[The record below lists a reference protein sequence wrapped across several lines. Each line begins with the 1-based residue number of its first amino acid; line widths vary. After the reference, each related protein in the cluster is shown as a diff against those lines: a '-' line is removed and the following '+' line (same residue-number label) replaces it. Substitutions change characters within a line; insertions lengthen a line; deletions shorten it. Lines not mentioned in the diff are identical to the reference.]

1 MNDEAVF
8 KRSGFLI
15 LLLKYTK
22 LVITYVLYMFYK
34 ILNIYICKSDDQLYL
49 HVHEYMGVSEWSFE
63 IKISIIFTLESQY
76 AHVYVLINVE
86 RTPQCIV
93 HGCYIEPPRTINM
106 ICVHV
111 QYTCVKIRPF
121 GTNK

>member
-1 MNDEAVF
+1 
-8 KRSGFLI
+8 
-15 LLLKYTK
+15 
-22 LVITYVLYMFYK
+22 MFYK

-49 HVHEYMGVSEWSFE
+49 HVHDYMESVNGFQRDMYY
-63 IKISIIFTLESQY
+63 TLEAQYLY

-93 HGCYIEPPRTINM
+93 HGCYIEPSRTINM

-111 QYTCVKIRPF
+111 QYTCVKIRPL
-121 GTNK
+121 GTIGIDNK